1 MERYTTMSNIQPSSL
16 IDTQIISEKIRQRDK
31 KYLCHPWS
39 PLNIDRS
46 ELTLVHGS
54 AYRVWDIE
62 GKEYI
67 DASSLNM
74 ICGYAHRALIETMSE
89 QSHKLHGV
97 DISTA
102 SNVPAGLLAERIAHY
117 LPKGFTKTLFVNSGS
132 EGLEAAVFM
141 AASYWDQIGQ
151 PRSHIVTFKRGYH
164 GSTLLDRNLSGL
176 PRVAHP
182 FGQAI
187 SVTHVPL
194 PAEPRNMRTKAALRE
209 LLLAF
214 EQALTSDNKPPMAV
228 IVEPFLNVGGAVVLP
243 DGFLSGLR
251 NICDKSGAL
260 LILDEVFTGYG
271 RTGRMFAFQHEN
283 AIPDILVTS
292 KALASGYMPIAAVNF
307 KDTIYE
313 SFRDEKKIGG
323 VRYGHTTSGHAVACA
338 VALKTLDIL
347 EKEQLMANAA
357 HFGDVLLGYFKV
369 YLGRNH
375 VVDVRGFGLI
385 FVIEVSSPEKG
396 SELHALARKN
406 GLLLRQHG
414 EVLMVVPPL
423 SVDKAGID
431 DIIYRLEQCLQ
442 SLAK

>member
-1 MERYTTMSNIQPSSL
+1 MSDIQLSSF
-16 IDTQIISEKIRQRDK
+16 IEPHVIAKKIRQRDQ

-39 PLNIDRS
+39 PLSVDRS
-46 ELTLVHGS
+46 ELTLVRGNG
-54 AYRVWDIE
+54 YRVWDIE

-74 ICGYAHRALIETMSE
+74 ICGYAHKALIKTIDE
-89 QSHKLHGV
+89 QFHKLQGI
-97 DISTA
+97 DMSTA

-117 LPKGFTKTLFVNSGS
+117 LPEGFTKTLFVNSGS

-151 PRSHIVTFKRGYH
+151 PRSHIVTFNRGYH

-176 PRVAHP
+176 PRVGHP
-182 FGQAI
+182 FGQVIPVTYI
-187 SVTHVPL
+187 SL
-194 PAEPRNMRTKAALRE
+194 PTEPRNMRTEAALQE

-214 EQALTSDNKPPMAV
+214 EKVLTGGNKPPMAV
-228 IVEPFLNVGGAVVLP
+228 IVEPFLNVGGGVVLP
-243 DGFLSGLR
+243 NGFLSGLR

-271 RTGRMFAFQHEN
+271 RTGKMFAFQHEG

-292 KALASGYMPIAAVNF
+292 KALASGYMPIAAVNV
-307 KDTIYE
+307 KDKIYE
-313 SFRDEKKIGG
+313 SFSNEEKIGG

-338 VALKTLDIL
+338 AALTTLNIL
-347 EKEQLMANAA
+347 EKDQLIVSAA
-357 HFGDVLLGYFKV
+357 YFGILLLEYFKA

-385 FVIEVSSPEKG
+385 FVVEMSSP
-396 SELHALARKN
+396 
-406 GLLLRQHG
+406 
-414 EVLMVVPPL
+414 
-423 SVDKAGID
+423 
-431 DIIYRLEQCLQ
+431 
-442 SLAK
+442 